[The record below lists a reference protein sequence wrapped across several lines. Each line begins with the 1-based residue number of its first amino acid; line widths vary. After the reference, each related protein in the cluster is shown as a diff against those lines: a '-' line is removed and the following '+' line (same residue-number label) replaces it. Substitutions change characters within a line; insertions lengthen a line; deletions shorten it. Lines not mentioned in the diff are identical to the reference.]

1 MKKPDTI
8 IDDIH
13 TTRRNIEKKTKNMTR
28 SERTAFY
35 NQAGITA
42 AKKYVTGAL
51 QAGLDL
57 GRGSGPIDH
66 MWNLDVVL

>member
-1 MKKPDTI
+1 VKKPDTI

-42 AKKYVTGAL
+42 AKKYEFKRIVRAR
-51 QAGLDL
+51 QK
-57 GRGSGPIDH
+57 
-66 MWNLDVVL
+66 V